1 MSARS
6 DTDGARR
13 LGCRVH
19 VQTSGEGTSNRLQQ
33 REQEQSPQRNGI
45 EDVRAWNGI
54 VDCVKNTEQRQITEM
69 EREQQAL
76 QSSRQSA
83 EGIKV
88 FWPAACLLAPLVLSR
103 HWLTAGECRSM
114 QCNNA
119 SVFGR
124 LVSFHE
130 YTLRPKIFAP
140 FDFYRSHLTSRLI
153 QNICGNTKIIMI
165 YLKYIR

>member
-1 MSARS
+1 M
-6 DTDGARR
+6 
-13 LGCRVH
+13 
-19 VQTSGEGTSNRLQQ
+19 EWNRGL
-33 REQEQSPQRNGI
+33 
-45 EDVRAWNGI
+45 
-54 VDCVKNTEQRQITEM
+54 CKEQRQSTEM

-88 FWPAACLLAPLVLSR
+88 FFACCLLACSLVLSR

-124 LVSFHE
+124 LVSFH
-130 YTLRPKIFAP
+130 
-140 FDFYRSHLTSRLI
+140 
-153 QNICGNTKIIMI
+153 
-165 YLKYIR
+165 KYSSCVRTVPAAESSQRATVSAASQTQHCALSATW